1 MLVRQ
6 NLVVVIAEVK
16 TSERTVDQLM
26 VEESMFQQL
35 KKYYYQLQHL
45 SQYLILVCLL
55 AILSAEE
62 LTESVTVTFSKVNTA
77 TTPILITENKVF
89 KPVAIIII
97 MAEDNQIVLVI
108 VEVIYSSIQ
117 VFR

>member
-1 MLVRQ
+1 
-6 NLVVVIAEVK
+6 
-16 TSERTVDQLM
+16 
-26 VEESMFQQL
+26 
-35 KKYYYQLQHL
+35 
-45 SQYLILVCLL
+45 VCLL

-97 MAEDNQIVLVI
+97 MAEDN
-108 VEVIYSSIQ
+108 
-117 VFR
+117 